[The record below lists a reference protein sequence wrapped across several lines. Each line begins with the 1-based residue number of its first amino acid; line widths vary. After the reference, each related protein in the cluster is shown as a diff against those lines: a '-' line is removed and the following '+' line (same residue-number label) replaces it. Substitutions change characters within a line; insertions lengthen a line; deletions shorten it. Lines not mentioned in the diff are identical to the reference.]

1 MDEALNGWL
10 KTFNIV
16 DFDLKKLKI
25 AFTHSSIKGLV
36 LDVEDVED
44 YERLEFLGDAV
55 LDLIVSEKL
64 FLSSKLDEDTMTT
77 LRSHFVKTESLSEI
91 FDLIDVKPFIKYVG
105 SELQASMK
113 EGIIEAFFGVLYLE
127 KGYKKC
133 QDVWD
138 LIMER
143 TGFEQKIMDKFF
155 GADNTTVHN
164 LSAEEQI
171 KFQKLKEY
179 YSIIQLNTKRDAISI
194 LQELSQNQWKG
205 DFFRPEYIN
214 VNESGPPHN
223 KKFEYKVEVKLNFE
237 TIINRYDNFEILKD
251 LKTVEGF
258 GKSSGVKSAKMKAA
272 QDACDKIFLS
282 YLEI

>member
-10 KTFNIV
+10 KTFNII

-25 AFTHSSIKGLV
+25 AFTHSSIKALGQ
-36 LDVEDVED
+36 DVED

-55 LDLIVSEKL
+55 LDLIVSERL
-64 FLSSKLDEDTMTT
+64 FLSSKLDEGTMTT
-77 LRSHFVKTESLSEI
+77 LRSHFVKTKSLSEI
-91 FDLIDVKPFIKYVG
+91 FDLIDIKPFIKYVG
-105 SELQASMK
+105 TELQASMK
-113 EGIIEAFFGVLYLE
+113 EDIIEAFFGALFLE

-155 GADNTTVHN
+155 RADNTTKNN
-164 LSAEEQI
+164 LSAQEQI

-179 YSIIQLNTKRDAISI
+179 YSIIQLNTKQNAISI
-194 LQELSQNQWKG
+194 LQDLSHNQWKG
-205 DFFRPEYIN
+205 DFFRPEYIK
-214 VNESGPPHN
+214 VNESGQPPN
-223 KKFEYKVEVKLNFE
+223 KIFEYKVEVELNFK
-237 TIINRYDNFEILKD
+237 TIISSDNSFEILKD
-251 LKTVEGF
+251 LKTVEGS